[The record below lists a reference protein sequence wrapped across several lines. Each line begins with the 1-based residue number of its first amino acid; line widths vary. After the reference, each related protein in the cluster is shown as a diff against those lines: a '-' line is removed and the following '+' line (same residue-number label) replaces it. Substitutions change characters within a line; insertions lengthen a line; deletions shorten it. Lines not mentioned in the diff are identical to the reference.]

1 MISKTLSGEKMR
13 KTFFALL
20 LTISLLAPSAAFAQ
34 AVKITPAE
42 KKIAEEITAAQI
54 SSYLHFVASDAMGGR
69 DTPSVGL
76 DITAEFIKMN
86 LQRWGFK
93 GAGDNG
99 SFFQKIALRRDGVN
113 TAETF
118 VTVNGQKFEYGEDL
132 VRVSGTTTGTVSP
145 KIVYAGNGWIVK
157 SKNINPYSGIDVK
170 DKIIAVYGEGQIGG
184 RSLVPLPSGVT
195 QADLAGTRGTDWAD
209 VVTYARANGAAGV
222 MVLASN
228 FLNDN
233 WIAVTANFGR
243 SRTVVDKLAPAAPSG
258 PAAVAQPTVFIA
270 SRKLTSAIF
279 AGESGNPISGATN
292 SFDVNKSFS
301 VSISQKPEI
310 IHTQNVVAVWE
321 GSDPILK
328 NEMVAVGAHYDHVGT
343 NPNAP
348 GEDKIWNGAD
358 DDGSGTVAV
367 LSIAEALAKSK
378 VRPKRSILF
387 VWHAGEEK
395 GLWGAEY
402 FNKFPTVNIKNVI
415 AQLNIDMI
423 GRSLDPA
430 KVIKCGEGVRRCN
443 ENLTKANEIYV
454 IGSEMM
460 SSTLGA
466 ITKGTNDAYL
476 KMSYNYKYDD
486 PNDTERFFFRS
497 DHFHYAVNGIPIAFW
512 FDGVHEDYHQPE
524 DHADKIDYQKMEKV
538 TRTIFL
544 TMWELSDLK
553 ERPKV
558 DKQLPPELTQR

>member
-1 MISKTLSGEKMR
+1 MRRTL
-13 KTFFALL
+13 FAFI
-20 LTISLLAPSAAFAQ
+20 LTISLLAPTGAFAQ

-42 KKIAEEITAAQI
+42 KKIAEEITAAQL
-54 SSYLHFVASDAMGGR
+54 SNYLHFVASDAMGGR

-76 DITAEFIKMN
+76 DITAEFLKMN

-99 SFFQKIALRRDGVN
+99 TFFQKIALRREGVN
-113 TAETF
+113 AAESF
-118 VTVNGQKFEYGEDL
+118 VKVNGQKFEYGEDL
-132 VRVSGTTTGTVSP
+132 IRVSGTTVGTVSP
-145 KIVYAGNGWIVK
+145 KIVYAGNGWMVK
-157 SKNINPYSGIDVK
+157 SKNLNPYAGIDVK

-184 RSLVPLPSGVT
+184 RNLVPMPAGVT
-195 QADLAGTRGTDWAD
+195 QADLSGTRGTDWAD

-233 WIAVTANFGR
+233 WSAVTANFGR
-243 SRTVVDKLAPAAPSG
+243 SRTVVDKLAPATATG
-258 PAAVAQPTVFIA
+258 PTAVAQPTVFIA
-270 SRKLTSAIF
+270 SRKLTNAIF
-279 AGESGNPISGATN
+279 SGEAGNPASGTAN

-310 IHTQNVVAVWE
+310 VNTQNVVALWE
-321 GSDPILK
+321 GSDPVLK

-348 GEDKIWNGAD
+348 GPDKIWNGAD

-367 LSIAEALAKSK
+367 LAIAEALAKSK

-402 FNKFPTVNIKNVI
+402 FNKFPTVDIKNVI

-423 GRSLDPA
+423 GRSLDPN
-430 KVIKCGEGVRRCN
+430 KIIKCAEGVRRCN

-476 KMSYNYKYDD
+476 KVDYNYKYDD

-558 DKQLPPELTQR
+558 DKQLPPELTRR